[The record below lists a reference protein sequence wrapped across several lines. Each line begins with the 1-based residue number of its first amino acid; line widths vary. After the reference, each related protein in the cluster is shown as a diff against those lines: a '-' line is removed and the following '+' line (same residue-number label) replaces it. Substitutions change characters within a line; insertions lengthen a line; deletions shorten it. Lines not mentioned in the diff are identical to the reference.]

1 MPFATRV
8 SLLNFK
14 CHNSL
19 VKSHLKAILITYL
32 TLYQKLLTLHFS
44 LYLYL
49 LMPLPSCLSPS
60 FKSPCPIMTSL
71 VNSFTFHFVFISVF
85 ISTPRS
91 QSQPSDDC
99 HGPSSS
105 LQLLFPF
112 SSFYSAGQI
121 NFPGLQFSSCYLLS
135 QNYTFDYFY
144 VMTSKF
150 LSQSQKA
157 LGNFNSI

>member
-99 HGPSSS
+99 HGPS
-105 LQLLFPF
+105 PA
-112 SSFYSAGQI
+112 SSFFFPSVHSIVLAKLTSLVYSSHPVI
-121 NFPGLQFSSCYLLS
+121 CFHRIILLIIS
-135 QNYTFDYFY
+135 
-144 VMTSKF
+144 M
-150 LSQSQKA
+150 
-157 LGNFNSI
+157 